1 MRKSGVSGRPLI
13 SVVAQSRCQSG
24 EHSASGGR
32 VGVARGV
39 LSAIWKSKS
48 GSIAIK
54 IAARSSYGYGGSPDL
69 PDTPAPTHA
78 HAPTL
83 HRNSIYIYDALLAT
97 GARGGD
103 RLAQPNASHYV
114 GLGAGGAEFGRKMR
128 NLYRPSDGE
137 PARVGSLA
145 VFWFANRVG
154 IGPYFQEG
162 SCGLAASIFQRIG
175 NFVSGFNYI
184 ERARPP

>member
-114 GLGAGGAEFGRKMR
+114 GLGAGGQSSGGRCGICID
-128 NLYRPSDGE
+128 LLTESL
-137 PARVGSLA
+137 RVLGVWRYSGLRIALESAPTSRKA
-145 VFWFANRVG
+145 V
-154 IGPYFQEG
+154 
-162 SCGLAASIFQRIG
+162 AAW
-175 NFVSGFNYI
+175 
-184 ERARPP
+184 RPPFFSASATS